1 MTIQS
6 RNPDSDDNDPPQ
18 TLSIEDPTS
27 LSEEDLRVAALLQ
40 GPTDLPTLASAVE
53 AQEAADA
60 ADTLEILEE
69 SEAADLLETMD
80 IESAS
85 EALSEMLR
93 PLGLGVF
100 EDLINENPAYA
111 GGILEAMAPD
121 DATDFLQGILPKMRD
136 RLLGEMSAG
145 RAVLLRGLLAYDEG
159 SAGGLMT
166 TDFLA
171 VREEMSVS
179 DATDA
184 IRRSAVDGDVHF
196 AFVTDWD
203 GRLRGILSLRRL
215 LLASS
220 EELVG
225 DICNRDVSAISPDLD
240 REAVALEFE
249 KYDFLALPVID
260 RRGHLLGV
268 VEVDDVIEIIR
279 AVTAEDAQLMVGAGA
294 EEAVYSS
301 AYEKLRGRLPWLIVN
316 LVTSSLAAFV
326 VLQFDDLIAEIAI
339 LAVLMPVI
347 ANQSGNAGQQSLAV
361 TLRGIVLDQIRPR
374 DSHRLILREGFVG
387 LVNGLVAGFFVGL
400 AVTIIGMSS
409 GRVEWQLGAVSAI
422 AMTVALTIGTISGAT
437 LPLLMKRLGAD
448 PATASTI
455 FLTMITDSMSFLVF
469 LGLATLLQGWLL

>member
-6 RNPDSDDNDPPQ
+6 RNQDPNDEEPLPSP
-18 TLSIEDPTS
+18 TIDDPTS

-40 GPTDLPTLASAVE
+40 GPTDLDTLASAVE

-60 ADTLEILEE
+60 ADTLETLEE
-69 SEAADLLETMD
+69 SEAAGLLETMD

-100 EDLINENPAYA
+100 EDLIKENSEYA
-111 GGILEAMAPD
+111 GSILEAMAPD
-121 DATDFLQGILPKMRD
+121 DATDFLQGILPSMRD
-136 RLLGEMSAG
+136 RLLAEMSAA
-145 RAVLLRGLLAYDEG
+145 RSNLLRGLLAYDEE

-171 VREEMSVS
+171 VRDGMTVS

-184 IRRSAVDGDVHF
+184 IRRSVVDGDVQF

-203 GRLRGILSLRRL
+203 GRLRGVLSLRRL
-215 LLASS
+215 LLASPDDI
-220 EELVG
+220 VG
-225 DICNRDVSAISPDLD
+225 DICNRDVSAVSPDLD

-260 RRGHLLGV
+260 DRDHLLGV

-294 EEAVYSS
+294 EEAVYSN

-316 LVTSSLAAFV
+316 LVTSSLAALV

-374 DSHRLILREGFVG
+374 DSRRLILREGLVG
-387 LVNGLVAGFFVGL
+387 LVNGLIAGVFVGL
-400 AVTIIGMSS
+400 AVTAIGMVS
-409 GRVEWQLGAVSAI
+409 GRVDWRLGVVAGV
-422 AMTVALTIGTISGAT
+422 AMTCALAIGTISGAT

-469 LGLATLLQGWLL
+469 LGLATALQGWLL

>member
-6 RNPDSDDNDPPQ
+6 RSRDPEDQEHPPSP
-18 TLSIEDPTS
+18 SIDDPTS

-40 GPTDLPTLASAVE
+40 GPTDLDTLASAVE
-53 AQEAADA
+53 AQEPADA
-60 ADTLEILEE
+60 ADTLETLEE
-69 SEAADLLETMD
+69 SDAADLLETMD

-100 EDLINENPAYA
+100 EDLINENSEYA
-111 GGILEAMAPD
+111 GSILEAMAPD
-121 DATDFLQGILPKMRD
+121 DATDFLQGIDPSMRD
-136 RLLGEMSAG
+136 RLLAEMSAA
-145 RAVLLRGLLAYDEG
+145 RSSLLRGLLAYDEDT
-159 SAGGLMT
+159 AGGLMT
-166 TDFLA
+166 TEFLA
-171 VREEMSVS
+171 VREEMTVS

-184 IRRSAVDGDVHF
+184 IRRSIVDGDVQF
-196 AFVTDWD
+196 AFVTDWE
-203 GRLRGILSLRRL
+203 GRLRGVLSLRRL
-215 LLASS
+215 LLASAD
-220 EELVG
+220 ETVG
-225 DICNRDVSAISPDLD
+225 DICNRDVSAVSPDLD
-240 REAVALEFE
+240 RESVALEFE

-260 RRGHLLGV
+260 DRDHLLGV

-294 EEAVYSS
+294 EEAVYSN
-301 AYEKLRGRLPWLIVN
+301 AYEKLRGRLPWLLVN
-316 LVTSSLAAFV
+316 LFTSSLAALV
-326 VLQFDDLIAEIAI
+326 VFQFDDLIAEIAI

-374 DSHRLILREGFVG
+374 ESPRLILREGFVG
-387 LVNGLVAGFFVGL
+387 LVNGLIAGVFVGF
-400 AVTIIGMSS
+400 AVTAIGMVS
-409 GRVEWQLGAVSAI
+409 GRFDWRLGVVSAV
-422 AMTVALTIGTISGAT
+422 AMACALAIGTISGAT

-469 LGLATLLQGWLL
+469 LGLATVLQGWFL